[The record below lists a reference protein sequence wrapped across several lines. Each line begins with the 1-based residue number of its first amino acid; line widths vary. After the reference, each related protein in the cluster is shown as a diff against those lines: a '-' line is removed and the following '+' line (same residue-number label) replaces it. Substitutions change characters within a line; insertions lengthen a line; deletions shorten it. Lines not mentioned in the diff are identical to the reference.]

1 MENKSLVVSPQILAA
16 QQDANSEFKAIQL
29 PSFGGKKIAA
39 AVVFLQN
46 RVKTIYETYF
56 VKEDEVKTEKKVIDG
71 KEKILPVYENKTV
84 TVKGR
89 PMIQKV
95 AVLTGNKIERKVR
108 IPIETTANPV
118 TKTVLFECS
127 DVTDL
132 RRKIGEAF
140 TVMELAI
147 MQGKHNFAKSQ
158 PVHINVKIA
167 GTVFSTTILPEG
179 GVKMSKLFNKG
190 QYQKDRFASEFCKPL
205 FNQLQAIEK
214 NENGKPLTIPD
225 AVLKELGLTE
235 KK

>member
-1 MENKSLVVSPQILAA
+1 MENKSLVVSPAILAA
-16 QQDANSEFKAIQL
+16 QQDANNEFKAVQL

-71 KEKILPVYENKTV
+71 KEKTLPVYENKTV

-108 IPIETTANPV
+108 IPIETAANPV

-179 GVKMSKLFNKG
+179 GVKMSKLFSKG
-190 QYQKDRFASEFCKPL
+190 QYQKDKFAAEFCRPL

-214 NENGKPLTIPD
+214 NENGKPLSIPD
-225 AVLKELGLTE
+225 AVLKELGLT
-235 KK
+235 K